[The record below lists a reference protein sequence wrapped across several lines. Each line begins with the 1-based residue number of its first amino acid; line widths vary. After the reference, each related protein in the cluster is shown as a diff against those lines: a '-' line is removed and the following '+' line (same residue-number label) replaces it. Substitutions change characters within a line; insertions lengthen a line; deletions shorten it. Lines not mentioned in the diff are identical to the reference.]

1 MKMTVR
7 SCTILL
13 VLIAALPAFSD
24 DQSKANKEL
33 TKVAAIAWDASAR
46 AVVSH
51 AVADVTGVKRAELV
65 QQRQA
70 MNVNYASVFVV
81 EELMKSGAKL
91 EDITAQVK
99 AGKTVTQVA
108 DDQHANWKQIAAD
121 AKNLNSKIDDSLYK
135 HFLNDKADKQRDLDE
150 KYDITADTVAA
161 DHDVPK
167 PDLEAAAER
176 YNLWK
181 GRAAAAGGNRH
192 ELDTATQQAAY
203 SDHARAGGPGG
214 TPGGTAGAGGD
225 GGVGTPAPA
234 AGGARTGPN

>member
-1 MKMTVR
+1 MKMLAR
-7 SCTILL
+7 SCAVLL
-13 VLIAALPAFSD
+13 VLIALPAFGD

-51 AVADVTGVKRAELV
+51 AVAEVTGVKRADLV
-65 QQRQA
+65 QHRQA
-70 MNVNYASVFVV
+70 LNINYASAFMV
-81 EELMKSGAKL
+81 EELIKSGSKL
-91 EDITAQVK
+91 DDITVQVK
-99 AGKTVTQVA
+99 AGKTVMQVA
-108 DDQHANWKQIAAD
+108 DSQHANWKQIAAD
-121 AKNLNSKIDDSLYK
+121 AKSLNSRIDDSLYK

-150 KYDITADTVAA
+150 KYDIALDTVPA
-161 DHDVPK
+161 DHDVAK

-181 GRAAAAGGNRH
+181 GRALAAGGTRH

-214 TPGGTAGAGGD
+214 TAGGTAGAGGNGD
-225 GGVGTPAPA
+225 VGTPAPA